1 MTALDSAEVKVL
13 TPLIALKDVP
23 VIFFALKSL
32 RELSLF
38 PGIFLPCVKINVS
51 NTIIQNFKSKTSLKC

>member
-1 MTALDSAEVKVL
+1 MTAYDSAEVKVL

-23 VIFFALKSL
+23 VVFFALKSL

-38 PGIFLPCVKINVS
+38 PGIFFTLCKD
-51 NTIIQNFKSKTSLKC
+51 

>member
-1 MTALDSAEVKVL
+1 MTAYDSAEVKVL

-23 VIFFALKSL
+23 VVFFALKLL

-38 PGIFLPCVKINVS
+38 PGIFFYLV
-51 NTIIQNFKSKTSLKC
+51 